1 MLTITILTDNTNCF
15 FIFVIINICAL
26 HNIHNTNN
34 IILTNNINGGMDYLN
49 YFIIFTILTIL
60 TILFLHFFFILIR
73 LKSYLVSV
81 NINSLILANYGH
93 TNDILTILTYS
104 LYFFLYL
111 PTISLFIYTVLYYY
125 KIY

>member
-1 MLTITILTDNTNCF
+1 
-15 FIFVIINICAL
+15 
-26 HNIHNTNN
+26 
-34 IILTNNINGGMDYLN
+34 MDYLN

-81 NINSLILANYGH
+81 NINSLILTNYGH

-111 PTISLFIYTVLYYY
+111 PTTLQKPRFSDKVVTT
-125 KIY
+125 